1 MSDNKKCWACGK
13 TLTGGEK
20 LGLCDRCLNK
30 YGSLAAA
37 VGTGVLTVLTVG
49 GKFLVKNGGKILK
62 IATKIV
68 KR

>member
-30 YGSLAAA
+30 YGSPAAA
-37 VGTGVLTVLTVG
+37 AGIVGLAIG
-49 GKFLVKNGGKILK
+49 GKLLVKNGGKILK
-62 IATKIV
+62 TVGKIV

>member
-1 MSDNKKCWACGK
+1 MNDNKKCWACGK

-30 YGSLAAA
+30 YGSPTVA
-37 VGTGVLTVLTVG
+37 VGIGVLTVG
-49 GKFLVKNGGKILK
+49 GKLLVKNGGKILK